1 MLFLKAITMEGKTEY
16 FNASKI
22 VSIQPLGENQERVK
36 ILMGSGMFWILQNNT
51 MQMLTMEEM
60 LKEV

>member
-1 MLFLKAITMEGKTEY
+1 MLFLKATTMEGKTEY

-22 VSIQPLGENQERVK
+22 VSIQPLGKNQERVK
-36 ILMGSGMFWILQNNT
+36 ILMGSGMFWIIQSNK
-51 MQMLTMEEM
+51 MQMLTMEDI